1 LKDRIKNAGMEWL
14 VIEELKE
21 LLRLWKTDLELT
33 RELKNKDLDGCYAT
47 RTVNIINKVDRLRE
61 LLDALHEQLIECN
74 TAEEC
79 FIRFPEV
86 QNILEDLVCIRILT
100 LHDTLCQKILECLLE
115 YTKLFDKMDNV
126 FTHFMG
132 LPKYWCLKVLRTISI
147 GHSQGDNVTE
157 KLAYLC
163 GAGSS
168 DLDNSYIEE
177 AISIITNFLDNV
189 ENYLFQLPSTCIE
202 NISEQII
209 PLLKVPDMFG
219 LIERVILFAT
229 KDKLYHTIN
238 TEYENVLSERFVE
251 YLVSFH
257 HVIYMKLCNQAKLG
271 LWTNCPAAV
280 EYETLATFQQLLF
293 PVNKDYMTPRSIT
306 EFLQNKPFFYHVIKY
321 PKIFGLCFD
330 VFIKCLEVSPDWR
343 VLRLIKYTIAYIIE
357 SKDRNGFISLDITYY
372 FPKLLESLVQ
382 VLAND
387 TPGTHAF
394 YKMNSLRRNLLLEQ
408 STSVIHNYR
417 KCVWITLMSFTK
429 WHYWII
435 EAFFDVQR
443 FPKIHDLQEP
453 INYLAWLIYPREDNN
468 IMIFSNAIGDLITS
482 IRECLKLKQNGKEK
496 VLKCLGQYQHILK
509 SNLVIVDITLG
520 LWSKTKSLEFMEE
533 ILNACIMSNDQF
545 SPRQVRTMQTN
556 ENINLSALTKIL
568 DYFYENQDD
577 KNEEIM
583 NYLNRLKERCIM

>member
-1 LKDRIKNAGMEWL
+1 IEFKNAGMEWL

-21 LLRLWKTDLELT
+21 LLRFWKTDLEFT
-33 RELKNKDLDGCYAT
+33 KELKAKDLDGCYAT
-47 RTVNIINKVDRLRE
+47 RTVNIINKFDRLAE
-61 LLDALHEQLIECN
+61 LLDALHEQLLECN
-74 TAEEC
+74 TSEEC
-79 FIRFPEV
+79 FTRFPEV

-100 LHDTLCQKILECLLE
+100 LHDTLCQKIIECLLE

-126 FTHFMG
+126 FTHFIG

-147 GHSQGDNVTE
+147 GHSQGDNATE

-177 AISIITNFLDNV
+177 AVSIITNFLDNI
-189 ENYLFQLPSTCIE
+189 ENCLFQLPSTCII
-202 NISEQII
+202 NVSEQLI
-209 PLLKVPDMFG
+209 PLLQVPDMFG
-219 LIERVILFAT
+219 LIERIILFAT

-238 TEYENVLSERFVE
+238 TEYETILSERFVE

-257 HVIYMKLCNQAKLG
+257 HDIYMKLCNQAKLG
-271 LWTNCPAAV
+271 LWTNCHAAV
-280 EYETLATFQQLLF
+280 EHETLASFQQLLF

-306 EFLQNKPFFYHVIKY
+306 EFLQNKPFFYQVINY

-343 VLRLIKYTIAYIIE
+343 VLRLIKYTITHVIE
-357 SKDRNGFISLDITYY
+357 SKDRNGFIPLDITSY
-372 FPKLLESLVQ
+372 FPKLLERLVT

-408 STSVIHNYR
+408 SPSAIHNYR
-417 KCVWITLMSFTK
+417 KCVWIILMSFTK

-435 EAFFDVQR
+435 EAFFDIQ
-443 FPKIHDLQEP
+443 
-453 INYLAWLIYPREDNN
+453 
-468 IMIFSNAIGDLITS
+468 SNAIGDLITS
-482 IRECLKLKQNGKEK
+482 IRECLKLNQNGKEK
-496 VLKCLGQYQHILK
+496 VLKCLKRYRHILK
-509 SNLVIVDITLG
+509 SNLVLVDITLG

-533 ILNACIMSNDQF
+533 ILNACIMSNDH
-545 SPRQVRTMQTN
+545 SSSRQMQTMQTN
-556 ENINLSALTKIL
+556 EDINLSALTKIL
-568 DYFYENQDD
+568 DYFYENQYE

-583 NYLNRLKERCIM
+583 KYLNRLKERCIM